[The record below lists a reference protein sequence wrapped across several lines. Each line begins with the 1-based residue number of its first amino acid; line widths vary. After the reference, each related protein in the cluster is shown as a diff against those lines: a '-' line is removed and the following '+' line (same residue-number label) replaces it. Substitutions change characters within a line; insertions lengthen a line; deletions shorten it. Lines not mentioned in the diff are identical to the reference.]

1 MTGEIEGSIAGLDVD
16 KLDLSDPEKTKAL
29 IRQLLSII
37 EVQAQTIKE
46 LREEIQQHR
55 DEIAHLKGEKG
66 KPKILP
72 NVPDISRDAGNHLA
86 DKPNTWKKRSK
97 GTRIKI
103 DRVER
108 LYVDK
113 SKLPADA
120 IGKGFRSVVK
130 QDIKFET
137 NNVEYLLERYYS
149 PSLNKVFEAELPKD
163 VQKTEFG
170 SALKAFIINLHYAGR
185 VPENKIQQILEGIGT
200 IVSEGTISNI
210 LTKEKREVFTS
221 EKEAIFEAGMK
232 NATYFQ
238 IDDTG
243 ARHSGKNHYLE
254 VVCNDQFSSF
264 FILEGKGKDELR
276 PVFGL
281 GEDDQIDKPMVSD
294 AAQQFR
300 FLSPKQGLCWIH
312 EIRHYRKLTPILD
325 HHRALLNRFIKRLWN
340 LYELLKSYREQPDRG
355 LRVHIEWL
363 FDTIF
368 LPTTRYVML
377 DETIV
382 STIKRKDRLLRV
394 LDFPELP
401 LHNNA
406 AEIALREGVIKR
418 KISYGTRSDAGKNA
432 WENQLTLLDTCR
444 KQKVSFFDYIHDI
457 ISGKYSMPRLHQLL
471 GSSIG
476 ATTY

>member
-1 MTGEIEGSIAGLDVD
+1 VKGEIEGSIAGLDVD
-16 KLDLSDPEKTKAL
+16 KLYLSDPEKTKAL

-86 DKPNTWKKRSK
+86 DKPKTWKKRSK

-149 PSLNKVFEAELPKD
+149 PSLKKIFEAELPKD
-163 VQKTEFG
+163 LQGTEFG
-170 SALKAFIINLHYAGR
+170 STLKSLIFSLHYVGR
-185 VPENKIQQILEGIGT
+185 VPENRIQQILESIGT
-200 IVSEGTISNI
+200 IISEGTISNI
-210 LTKEKREVFTS
+210 LTQEKCEAFTS
-221 EKEAIFEAGMK
+221 EKEAIFETGMQ
-232 NATYFQ
+232 NASYFQ

-243 ARHSGKNHYLE
+243 ARHAGKNHYLE

-281 GEDDQIDKPMVSD
+281 KEGEQVDKPMVSD
-294 AAQQFR
+294 AAQQFC

-325 HHRALLNRFIKRLWN
+325 RHRALLSNFIDWLWDY
-340 LYELLKSYREQPDRG
+340 YELLKEYREHPDYG
-355 LRVHIEWL
+355 LRIHIEWL
-363 FDTIF
+363 FDSIF
-368 LPTTRYVML
+368 LPATHYVML
-377 DETIV
+377 DETIA
-382 STIKRKDRLLRV
+382 STRKRKDRLLRM
-394 LDFPELP
+394 LDYPELP

-406 AEIALREGVIKR
+406 SEIALREGVIKR
-418 KISYGTRSDAGKNA
+418 KISYGTRSEAGKVA
-432 WENQLTLLDTCR
+432 WENQLTILDTCR
-444 KQKVSFFDYIHDI
+444 KQKVSFFEYIRDI
-457 ISGKYSMPRLHQLL
+457 ISESFSMPRLYQLL
-471 GSSIG
+471 VPGNRST
-476 ATTY
+476 AY